1 MPQDGLVRQFGLA
14 SKLAARLGEASTGLQ
29 QAGDLQKQLGERKKD
44 ASGNA
49 ELLRTLQQL
58 EEKVGAALESD
69 GDAEFGLFGLAAP
82 GKDHEPLR
90 KVVRALT
97 GLLMIVESAE
107 SAPAADAAMASE
119 RWERVAQETLARWA
133 AFQKDELASANGL
146 LEKAKL
152 KTLVISPSGLEGT
165 PTAH

>member
-1 MPQDGLVRQFGLA
+1 
-14 SKLAARLGEASTGLQ
+14 
-29 QAGDLQKQLGERKKD
+29 
-44 ASGNA
+44 
-49 ELLRTLQQL
+49 
-58 EEKVGAALESD
+58 
-69 GDAEFGLFGLAAP
+69 
-82 GKDHEPLR
+82 
-90 KVVRALT
+90 
-97 GLLMIVESAE
+97 MIVESAE